1 MGDSPVKPPARQ
13 RIQAVDR
20 ASALLKAVAA
30 SDRPLSAQELARACG
45 INRSTAWRLLATL
58 EDHGLVEQDPATRR
72 YAVGYASVQLAAGS
86 GHDAVVRRA
95 RPVLEGLCRDVEES
109 VTFAVAARF
118 HLEYVDQVD
127 PPGPPSPSWLG
138 RAIPLHATSAGKVFL
153 ACLPA
158 EERASVLPRV
168 LEGFTETTIVDPDA
182 LERELDAV
190 HRAGYATCVGEYEGF
205 SNGVSA
211 AVLDRR
217 GRPLAVVNVWGP
229 SPRVTEER
237 LPALAARTI
246 AAATQ
251 VAERLR

>member
-1 MGDSPVKPPARQ
+1 MGDWPVKPPARQ

-72 YAVGYASVQLAAGS
+72 YAVGYASLQLAAGS

-95 RPVLEGLCRDVEES
+95 RPVLEELCRDVDES
-109 VTFAVAARF
+109 VTFAVATRF
-118 HLEYVDQVD
+118 HLEYIDQVD
-127 PPGPPSPSWLG
+127 PPGPPAPSWLC

-153 ACLPA
+153 AWLPP
-158 EERASVLPRV
+158 EERASMLPAE
-168 LEGFTETTIVDPDA
+168 LEGFTETTIVEPDA
-182 LERELDAV
+182 LERELHAV
-190 HRAGYATCVGEYEGF
+190 RHEGYATCVGEYEGF

-237 LPALAARTI
+237 LPGLAARTI
-246 AAATQ
+246 AAAGE
-251 VAERLR
+251 VAARLR

>member
-1 MGDSPVKPPARQ
+1 MADPQVKPSRQ

-30 SDRPLSAQELARACG
+30 AEQPPSALELARLCG
-45 INRSTAWRLLATL
+45 VNRSTAWRLLATL
-58 EDHGLVEQDPATRR
+58 EEHGLVEQDRVTRR
-72 YAVGYASVQLAAGS
+72 YRVGYAAVQLAAAS
-86 GHDAVVRRA
+86 GQDAVVRRA
-95 RPVLEGLCRDVEES
+95 RPVLEELCADVEES
-109 VTFAVAARF
+109 VTFAVATRF

-127 PPGPPSPSWLG
+127 PPGPPAPSWLG

-153 ACLPA
+153 AHLPP
-158 EERASVLPRV
+158 EERTSVLPAA
-168 LEGFTETTIVDPDA
+168 LEAFTETTIVDPAA
-182 LERELDAV
+182 LQRDLETV
-190 HRAGYATCVGEYEGF
+190 QQTGYATCIAEYEGF

-229 SPRVTEER
+229 SPRVTAAR
-237 LPALAARTI
+237 LPELGARTI
-246 AAATQ
+246 QAARA

>member
-1 MGDSPVKPPARQ
+1 M
-13 RIQAVDR
+13 DR

-30 SDRPLSAQELARACG
+30 SDRPLSAQELGRACG

-72 YAVGYASVQLAAGS
+72 YSVGYASVQLAAAS
-86 GHDAVVRRA
+86 GNDAVVRRA
-95 RPVLEGLCRDVEES
+95 RPVLEALCHDVDES
-109 VTFAVAARF
+109 VTFAVATRF

-127 PPGPPSPSWLG
+127 PPGPPAPSWLG
-138 RAIPLHATSAGKVFL
+138 RAIPLHATSAGKMFL
-153 ACLPA
+153 AWLPP
-158 EERASVLPRV
+158 EERASMVPDA
-168 LEGFTETTIVDPDA
+168 LEGFTDTTIVDAGA
-182 LERELDAV
+182 LDRELRAV
-190 HRAGYATCVGEYEGF
+190 RHEGYATCVGEYEAF

-246 AAATQ
+246 AAAQ
-251 VAERLR
+251 EVGERLR